1 MDSLNPKKP
10 PQLMKPEGSRK
21 IVVLNGSC
29 QIDQVIR
36 GEWIT
41 LKVLPENGLPRGI
54 YQLSE
59 AQRPDMGKDGKL
71 KESVGPIL
79 FSDSRSVFQLSSGK
93 IIQHN
98 KTEFEAL
105 IRPETTS
112 FNIGSNLSVS
122 YLNGRISE
130 IKGNQAQ
137 ESKQDQK
144 ASKKTVNH
152 GHSL

>member
-1 MDSLNPKKP
+1 
-10 PQLMKPEGSRK
+10 
-21 IVVLNGSC
+21 
-29 QIDQVIR
+29 
-36 GEWIT
+36 
-41 LKVLPENGLPRGI
+41 
-54 YQLSE
+54 
-59 AQRPDMGKDGKL
+59 MGKDGKL

-79 FSDSRSVFQLSSGK
+79 FSDSRSVFQLSNGK
-93 IIQHN
+93 IIKHN

>member
-1 MDSLNPKKP
+1 MDSSNPKKP
-10 PQLMKPEGSRK
+10 PQLIKPEGSRK

-29 QIDQVIR
+29 Q
-36 GEWIT
+36 
-41 LKVLPENGLPRGI
+41 
-54 YQLSE
+54 
-59 AQRPDMGKDGKL
+59 
-71 KESVGPIL
+71 
-79 FSDSRSVFQLSSGK
+79 
-93 IIQHN
+93 
-98 KTEFEAL
+98 
-105 IRPETTS
+105 
-112 FNIGSNLSVS
+112 SVS